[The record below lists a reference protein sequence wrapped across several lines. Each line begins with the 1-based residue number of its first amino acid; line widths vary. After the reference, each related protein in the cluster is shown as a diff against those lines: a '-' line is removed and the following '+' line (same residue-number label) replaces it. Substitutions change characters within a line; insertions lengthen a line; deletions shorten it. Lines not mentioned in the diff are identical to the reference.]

1 MNSKEHTPPKVIVT
15 MSIRPQLADIYTRL
29 AKENNLSRSQFIE
42 YLTCKALVDEG
53 FCSIEDLDISKEL
66 EELL

>member
-1 MNSKEHTPPKVIVT
+1 MNSEKHNPPKVIVT

-42 YLTCKALVDEG
+42 YLTCKALVEEG
-53 FCSIEDLDISKEL
+53 FCSIDDLDISKEL